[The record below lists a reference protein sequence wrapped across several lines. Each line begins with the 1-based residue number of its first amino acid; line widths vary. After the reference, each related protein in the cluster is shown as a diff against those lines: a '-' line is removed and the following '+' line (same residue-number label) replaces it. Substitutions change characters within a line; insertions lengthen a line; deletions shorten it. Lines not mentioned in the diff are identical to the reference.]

1 MKKSNKAAQ
10 MSMTEEIAVV
20 NFAGGGGTCDGIER
34 FTDLVV
40 SDAVNH
46 DAAAILMHKT
56 NHPYTIHHQEDVF
69 AIDPMKVCRGR
80 PVALAWFSP
89 DCTHFSRAKGGTP
102 VKKEIR
108 GLSWVIVRWAMT
120 VRPRVIMMEN
130 VKEIRT
136 WGPLMERDGAMYPDP
151 AHKGETFEGFVK
163 IMTSGI
169 EPKHPALLECC
180 EFLHI
185 DPGGSEAESLIRGLG
200 YEMDWRELCA
210 ADFGV
215 PTIRERFFGVFRCDG
230 EAIRWPEPTHAKR
243 GSPEVLSGEKKPW
256 VGAHTIIDW
265 TLPAPS
271 IFATKK
277 EIKAL
282 YHVNAV
288 RPLADNTMRRIA
300 RGLDKFVLREAEPF
314 IVEVNHA
321 GQFRG
326 QSIND
331 PLSTVTAKHGR
342 GLVRPVMAPFSVA
355 NTTGSTAAAADQPIH
370 TITSA
375 GNQLVA
381 EPIMAPYTVTNTTNA
396 TGTPASDP
404 LNTVRTGG
412 GGGQMLVTPLMAC
425 ICQNGGGDRIHDIQG
440 PVPTIVSKAEA
451 CIVAPFLTQY
461 HQEQG
466 EDVRGQSVDK
476 PIMTLDGANRYGVIA
491 PAMVKY
497 YGSDDHGQGAD
508 NPLHTVTARDRE
520 GLIIANITKFF
531 GGGYNGSGA
540 DMKDPLPTVTATD
553 HNALELAHI
562 CKFKGQDLGQPPGAP
577 LHTVTATTGEF
588 AAIHTCV
595 VRYQPGAALGHWPEV
610 RAMLNAWCGYNLA
623 DDELLLQKI
632 RGDWWYIYDVG
643 LRMLKAR
650 EAYNAQGFAPDYIID
665 HDYLGNPY
673 PKTEQMAKCGN
684 AVCPPVA
691 GLMVAANLPEYAR
704 REPCP
709 TQDEW
714 VKSVAV

>member
-1 MKKSNKAAQ
+1 MKKRYEAAQ
-10 MSMTEEIAVV
+10 MSLMEEIAVV

-34 FTDLVV
+34 FTELIV

-56 NHPYTIHHQEDVF
+56 NHPFTTHHQEDVF
-69 AIDPMKVCRGR
+69 AIDPIKVCQGR
-80 PVALAWFSP
+80 AVALAWFSP

-108 GLSWVIVRWAMT
+108 GLSWVIVRWALT
-120 VRPRVIMMEN
+120 VKPRVIMMEN

-136 WGPLMERDGAMYPDP
+136 WGPLVERDGAMYPDP
-151 AHKGETFEGFVK
+151 CHRGETFEGFMK

-169 EPKHPALLECC
+169 EPGHPALLECC
-180 EFLHI
+180 EFLRI
-185 DPGGSEAESLIRGLG
+185 DPDGHEAAMLIHGLG
-200 YEMDWRELCA
+200 YDMDWRELCA

-230 EAIRWPEPTHAKR
+230 EAIRWPRPTHAR
-243 GSPEVLSGEKKPW
+243 RESPEVLTGEKKAW
-256 VGAHTIIDW
+256 VGASTIIDW

-277 EIKAL
+277 EIKDR
-282 YHVNAV
+282 YHLNAV

-300 RGLDKFVLREAEPF
+300 RGLDKFVLREPAPF

-321 GQFRG
+321 GEFRG

-342 GLVRPVMAPFSVA
+342 GLVRPVMAPYTMP
-355 NTTGSTAAAADQPIH
+355 NTTGSSATAADEPVH

-375 GNQLVA
+375 GNQLAVNA
-381 EPIMAPYTVTNTTNA
+381 IMAPYSVTNSTNA
-396 TGTPASDP
+396 TGAPASDP

-412 GGGQMLVTPLMAC
+412 GGGQTLVTP
-425 ICQNGGGDRIHDIQG
+425 
-440 PVPTIVSKAEA
+440 
-451 CIVAPFLTQY
+451 FLAQY

-466 EDVRGQSVDK
+466 EDVRGQPVDK
-476 PIMTLDGANRYGVIA
+476 PIMTLDGANRYGVVA

-497 YGSDDHGQGAD
+497 YGSDDHGQGVDA
-508 NPLHTVTARDRE
+508 PLHTVTARDRE
-520 GLIIANITKFF
+520 ALIIANISKFF
-531 GGGYNGSGA
+531 GGGYNGSGS
-540 DMKDPLPTVTATD
+540 DIRDPLPTVTATD
-553 HNALELAHI
+553 HNALELTHI
-562 CKFKGQDLGQPPGAP
+562 CKFKGQPLGHDSGTS
-577 LHTVTATTGEF
+577 LHTVTATTGGS
-588 AAIHTCV
+588 AAMHTRI
-595 VRYQPGAALGHWPEV
+595 VRYQPDTALGHWPEV
-610 RAMLNAWCGYNLA
+610 RAMLNAWCGYDLA
-623 DDELLLQKI
+623 DDELLLQQI
-632 RGDWWYIYDVG
+632 GGDWWYIYDVG
-643 LRMLKAR
+643 LRMLTAR